1 MNKHKLLNSFLRWA
15 KLFKKYY
22 QQGDVNN
29 NAIILSYYL
38 LLSLP
43 PIILILGNLLAHL
56 KIGVKTILNYI
67 IQITPSDMSNIIKPI
82 INSFLTN
89 GSNSSLS
96 IGILVTIW
104 SASGLIATLRRCF
117 NQIYNSSS
125 KQNAIVS
132 RILSFILLLLAFL
145 LFALLLSIML
155 FGQYLLKLLKNNFGT
170 SLGWLTSLLGAK
182 NLIGLVGLFSLLI
195 LIYYFVPQAKIKWRY
210 VWIGAVFTSL
220 GWLLLAQGFQ
230 LYVEYFAQRVSSY
243 QTIGSFILLMFWLN
257 FSSSIILIGGVINA
271 SCQNY
276 FEKVVKF

>member
-1 MNKHKLLNSFLRWA
+1 MDKHKLFNNSLRWA

-22 QQGDVNN
+22 QQGNINN

-56 KIGVKTILNYI
+56 KISVNTILNYI
-67 IQITPSDMSNIIKPI
+67 IQVTPSDISSIIKPI

-96 IGILVTIW
+96 IGILLTIW
-104 SASGLIATLRRCF
+104 SASGLISTLRRCF
-117 NQIYNSSS
+117 NQIYSSS
-125 KQNAIVS
+125 TKQNAIVT
-132 RILSFILLLLAFL
+132 RILSFILLLIAFI

-155 FGQYLLKLLKNNFGT
+155 FGQYILELLKTNFN
-170 SLGWLTSLLGAK
+170 SSFGWLASLLGVK
-182 NLIGLVGLFSLLI
+182 NSVGLVGLFVLLA

-210 VWIGAVFTSL
+210 VWIGAIFTSL

-230 LYVEYFAQRVSSY
+230 VYVKYFAQRVSSY

-257 FSSSIILIGGVINA
+257 FSSFIILTGGVINA

-276 FEKVVKF
+276 FEKVVKS

>member
-1 MNKHKLLNSFLRWA
+1 
-15 KLFKKYY
+15 
-22 QQGDVNN
+22 
-29 NAIILSYYL
+29 ILSYYL

-56 KIGVKTILNYI
+56 KIGVRTILNYI